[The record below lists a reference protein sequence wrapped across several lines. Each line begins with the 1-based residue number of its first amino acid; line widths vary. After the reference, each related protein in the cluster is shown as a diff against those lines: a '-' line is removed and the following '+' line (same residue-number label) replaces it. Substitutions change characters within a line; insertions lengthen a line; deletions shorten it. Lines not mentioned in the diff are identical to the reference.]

1 VPMREDLAGRLA
13 ALEAEGLSRS
23 TWVVQ
28 APIGP
33 ELQVPGRADRLV
45 NLASND
51 YLGLAGHP
59 ALAQT
64 AAAAARELGAGV
76 GAARLVTGTLR
87 LHVELERELAV
98 LLGVERA
105 LLFGSGYLAHVGT
118 IPALVDQ
125 ARDVIYSDERNHA
138 SIVDGCRLARART
151 RVFRHGD
158 IGQLDRLLAE
168 DAGRPGRRLVVTE
181 TVFSMD
187 GDTAPLEGICAV
199 AERFGAWV
207 LVDEAHA
214 FGLRGPAGAGLVAEL
229 GLGAGV
235 QVRMGTLGKAAGSY
249 GAFVGGCAEL
259 VDFLVGRARSFVYS
273 TALPPSVVA
282 AALAGVRLIRAAGGE
297 ERRRRLRHN
306 SAVLARGLAAQGWEL
321 SSGGPILPLHVGDPR
336 QAVALAEH
344 LFVAGVLARAM
355 RYPTVPRGTERLR
368 LVASAG
374 LTAEQVERALAAFE
388 QVKALEPFGNRRNRE
403 HRSVP

>member
-1 VPMREDLAGRLA
+1 MREDLARRLA
-13 ALEAEGLSRS
+13 ALEAEGLRRS
-23 TWVVQ
+23 TLVVQ

-33 ELQVPGRADRLV
+33 ELRVPGRADPLV

-51 YLGLAGHP
+51 YLGLAAHP
-59 ALAQT
+59 ALAQ
-64 AAAAARELGAGV
+64 AAAAAAKELGAGV

-87 LHVELERELAV
+87 LHEELERELAV

-125 ARDVIYSDERNHA
+125 AHDVIYSDERNHA

-158 IGQLDRLLAE
+158 VGQLDRMLAE

-181 TVFSMD
+181 TAFSMD
-187 GDTAPLEGICAV
+187 GDIAPLEGICAV

-229 GLGAGV
+229 GLGAGI
-235 QVRMGTLGKAAGSY
+235 QVWMGTLGKAAGSY

-282 AALAGVRLIRAAGGE
+282 AALAGVRLIGAAEGE

-306 SAVLARGLAAQGWEL
+306 SSALAQGLAAQGWEL
-321 SSGGPILPLHVGDPR
+321 LAGGPILPLHVGDPR
-336 QAVALAEH
+336 RAVSLAEQ
-344 LFVAGVLARAM
+344 LFGAGVLARAM
-355 RYPTVPRGTERLR
+355 RYPTVPQGTERLR

-374 LTAEQVERALAAFE
+374 LTAEQVARALAAFE
-388 QVKALEPFGNRRNRE
+388 QVKALEPFENRRNRG
-403 HRSVP
+403 HRSMP

>member
-1 VPMREDLAGRLA
+1 MRAGLAARLA
-13 ALEAEGLSRS
+13 AMEAAGLRR
-23 TWVVQ
+23 TTLVVQ

-33 ELQVPGRADRLV
+33 ELRVPGRADPLV

-51 YLGLAGHP
+51 YLGLAAAP
-59 ALAQT
+59 AL
-64 AAAAARELGAGV
+64 AAAAAEAARYLGAGV
-76 GAARLVTGTLR
+76 GAARLVTGTLQ
-87 LHVELERELAV
+87 LHEELEQELAAG
-98 LLGVERA
+98 LGVERV

-125 ARDVIYSDERNHA
+125 THDVIYSDERNHA

-158 IGQLDRLLAE
+158 LEQLGRMLGE

-199 AERFGAWV
+199 AARFGAWV

-229 GLGAGV
+229 GLGAAV

-259 VDFLVGRARSFVYS
+259 VEFLVGSARSFVYS

-282 AALAGVRLIRAAGGE
+282 AALAGVRLIGGAEGE
-297 ERRRRLRHN
+297 ERRRRLRRN
-306 SAVLARGLAAQGWEL
+306 AAMLERGLAAQGWEL
-321 SSGGPILPLHVGDPR
+321 FTRSGGPILPLHVGDPR
-336 QAVALAEH
+336 RAVALAEQ
-344 LFVAGVLARAM
+344 LLAAGVLVRAM

-374 LTAEQVERALAAFE
+374 LTTEHLERALAAFE
-388 QVKALEPFGNRRNRE
+388 HVKALQPSTSRSEP
-403 HRSVP
+403 